1 MNKWDLIKHKLL
13 HSKGS
18 YQQNEKT
25 PTDWQKISANSATN
39 TGLISKIYKQF
50 MQPNIKTTVQSK
62 KKNGGRSKQ
71 TLLQRRHTD
80 G

>member
-62 KKNGGRSKQ
+62 KKKWWKN
-71 TLLQRRHTD
+71 
-80 G
+80 